1 VFHGKERIDDD
12 ARGHLHESPWVVTL
26 PLVLL
31 AIPAVVIGWPAIGPL
46 LFGDFFGDAIF
57 VREANDVLGE
67 LGAGFHGPLGFLLH
81 GLTSPVLLLAAA
93 GVAVAWFL
101 YLKRP
106 DIPETIRHRFA
117 AIHTLLMN
125 KYYFDTL
132 VEKWIPRSSEGL
144 GNMLWKVGDVTLID
158 GAAVNGTARLVG
170 WVASVVR
177 HIQTG
182 YLYTYAFAMIIGLA
196 TLVFWALYLR

>member
-1 VFHGKERIDDD
+1 MGERI
-12 ARGHLHESPWVVTL
+12 LL
-26 PLVLL
+26 PLISSLGSGL
-31 AIPAVVIGWPAIGPL
+31 ATL
-46 LFGDFFGDAIF
+46 
-57 VREANDVLGE
+57 
-67 LGAGFHGPLGFLLH
+67 
-81 GLTSPVLLLAAA
+81 VLLLAAA

-106 DIPETIRHRFA
+106 DIPETIRDRLSAVHS
-117 AIHTLLMN
+117 LLMN

-144 GNMLWKVGDVTLID
+144 GNVLWKVGDVTLID

-170 WVASVVR
+170 WVASIVR

-196 TLVFWALYLR
+196 TLIFWALYLR